1 MSEMT
6 IGFIG
11 TGVMGKSMAK
21 HIMNNGYSLVVY
33 NRTKEKAEEL
43 IDAGAHWASTP
54 KEAAEKSDIIM
65 TIVGFP
71 ADVEAL
77 YFGSEGI
84 IANAKKGSVL
94 VDMTT
99 SKPALA
105 EKIALQAGEKGVYAL
120 DAPVSGGD
128 VGAREAKLAIMAGGE
143 AAAFE
148 TVYPVF
154 SAIGETIERLGP
166 AGAGQHT
173 KMANQI
179 AIASTMMGTAEALA
193 YTKRAG
199 LSQDEV
205 LSVIETGAAGSF
217 SLSQLG
223 RRMINGDYAPGFYIK
238 HFIKDM
244 AIAIESAEELG
255 MDTPGLNQA
264 KKLYDQLAERGFENS
279 GTQAIYTYYTD
290 ET

>member
-1 MSEMT
+1 MSKMT
-6 IGFIG
+6 VGFIG
-11 TGVMGKSMAK
+11 TGVMGKSMAQ
-21 HIMNNGYSLVVY
+21 HIINAGYKLVVY
-33 NRTKEKAEEL
+33 NRTKAKAEEL
-43 IDAGAHWASTP
+43 LDGGAQWADTP
-54 KEAAEKSDIIM
+54 QEAAQNADIIM

-77 YFGSEGI
+77 YLGSDGI
-84 IANAKKGSVL
+84 IAHAKEGSIL

-105 EKIALQAGEKGVYAL
+105 EEIALEAGKRGLYAL

-143 AAAFE
+143 ASAYE

-154 SAIGETIERLGP
+154 SAIGATIERLGP

-179 AIASTMMGTAEALA
+179 AIASTMMGVAEALA

-199 LSQDEV
+199 LSQEDV

-255 MDTPGLNQA
+255 MKTPGLEQA
-264 KKLYDQLAERGFENS
+264 KKLYEQLAERGWENS

>member
-77 YFGSEGI
+77 YFGSDGI
-84 IANAKKGSVL
+84 IANAKKGSIL

-154 SAIGETIERLGP
+154 SAIGGTIERLGP

-223 RRMINGDYAPGFYIK
+223 RRMIKGDYAPGFYIK